1 MLNLCG
7 KNPLHILLI
16 SEVAGKLA
24 RGNGRKHSESLSIN
38 RSNVRDKILVLIFG
52 SDLVRDFSMRDA
64 TVLQDEHAV
73 IAFQVAEENNDV
85 PIVSVLGHG

>member
-1 MLNLCG
+1 M
-7 KNPLHILLI
+7 HSLLI
-16 SEVAGKLA
+16 PKVAGKLA
-24 RGNGRKHSESLSIN
+24 RGNGRKHSESLSVN

-73 IAFQVAEENNDV
+73 IVFQVVEENNDV
-85 PIVSVLGHG
+85 LIVSILVHG